1 MKKVLLIISIAG
13 SLASCNNYGGDDD
26 DYGWKGEPKDSTKT
40 KLDAGQS
47 NDTTHRAIASTR

>member
-26 DYGWKGEPKDSTKT
+26 DYGWKGEPKDTTKAV
-40 KLDAGQS
+40 KHD
-47 NDTTHRAIASTR
+47 DRIAKRD